1 MSEAG
6 ARITPVA
13 YQPPSSSG
21 PVGGRGRRG
30 PVVWVLAAMGL
41 LLALAVLLFALT
53 RAVRLEIT
61 PDPDS
66 LNLDGGFG
74 LVIGEGRLLLPG
86 DYSLIARRQGYED
99 LAASFTVTN
108 ADQQTFRFELKLLPG
123 RLTLVS
129 DPPGAEVFVDDN
141 PRGTTPLADLELA
154 AGPHRLLLRAPR
166 YQAYE
171 AEVLMEGGG
180 VAQTVNAK
188 LEQGWAPVSIASRPG
203 GAEIL
208 VDGAVVGR
216 TPQTV
221 EVGAGAH
228 ELTLQ
233 RAGYQTWRD
242 RFTVRAG
249 EPLKLAEAKLVPASG
264 NLRISSEPAGAAV
277 TVNGEF
283 RGQTPLSLSLA
294 PGRSHRLRLSAP
306 GHQPA
311 ERSLEFTPEQS
322 QDLRVVLE
330 PILGA
335 VVLAIEPADAKVS
348 IDGRAIEAGTTRLQL
363 TAVAHRVEVAKAGFA
378 TQSTTVT
385 PRPGLEQRVEVKLAS
400 DADAQVARAPASAT
414 SQSGLKF
421 VLIKPGAFTMGSE
434 RGTQGRQANEAQRKV
449 RLTRPFYLA
458 TTEVSN
464 AQFRMVTAEHSSG
477 IHMRN
482 TLNNEGQPVARVSW
496 EDAVRYCI
504 ALSAQDG
511 LPAAYV
517 EDSGS
522 FKLVQP
528 VNTGYRLPS
537 EAEWEWA
544 ARFAGGEV
552 LRYPWG
558 GSMPP
563 TDKSGNFAD
572 RGADGLVPQVLSNY
586 DDGYVVASPVGS
598 FAASRLG
605 LFDIGGNVAEWVH
618 DRYTAV
624 PSLGGTELADP
635 FGPDTGEFRVI
646 RGSSWAHGTLIQ
658 LRLAYR
664 DSGDGGRQDVGFR
677 VARYAQ

>member
-1 MSEAG
+1 MSEPG
-6 ARITPVA
+6 VRITPVS
-13 YQPPSSSG
+13 YQPPSSSDPAGGRRRTG
-21 PVGGRGRRG
+21 PVI
-30 PVVWVLAAMGL
+30 WVLAAMILMCG
-41 LLALAVLLFALT
+41 LAVLLFALT
-53 RAVRLEIT
+53 KAVRIEIT
-61 PDPDS
+61 PTPDS
-66 LNLDGGFG
+66 LDLDGGFG
-74 LVIGEGRLLLPG
+74 LAIGDGRLLLPG

-99 LAASFTVTN
+99 LAAPFTVTE
-108 ADQQTFRFELKLLPG
+108 ADEQIFRFELKRLPG
-123 RLTLVS
+123 KLTLVS

-141 PRGTTPLADLELA
+141 ARGLTPLTDLELA
-154 AGPHRLLLRAPR
+154 SGPHRLLLRAPR

-180 VAQTVNAK
+180 VAQTLNAK
-188 LEQGWAPVSIASRPG
+188 LEPGWAPVSIASQPS

-208 VDGAVVGR
+208 VDGTVVGR
-216 TPQTV
+216 TPQTF

-228 ELTLQ
+228 ELNL
-233 RAGYQTWRD
+233 RLPGYQAWRD
-242 RFTVRAG
+242 RFTVRAS

-283 RGQTPLSLSLA
+283 RGQAPLSLSLA
-294 PGRSHRLRLSAP
+294 PGRAHRLRLSAP

-311 ERSLEFTPEQS
+311 ERNLELTPEQS
-322 QDLRVVLE
+322 QDLRIVLE

-335 VVLAIEPADAKVS
+335 VVLAIEPADAQVK
-348 IDGRAIEAGTTRLQL
+348 IDGRPLEPGTTRLQL
-363 TAVAHRVEVAKAGFA
+363 TAVAHRVEVTKAGFA
-378 TQSTTVT
+378 TQSATVT
-385 PRPGLEQRVEVKLAS
+385 PRPGLEQRVEVKLTS

-421 VLIKPGAFTMGSE
+421 VLVKPGAFTMGSE

-464 AQFRMVTAEHSSG
+464 AQFRKTAAGHSSG

-496 EDAVRYCI
+496 DDAVRYCN

-544 ARFAGGEV
+544 ARFAGGEA

-558 GSMPP
+558 DSMPP
-563 TDKSGNFAD
+563 PEKFGNFAD
-572 RGADGLVPQVLSNY
+572 RGAEGLVPQVLSNY
-586 DDGYVVASPVGS
+586 DDGHIVASPVGS
-598 FAASRLG
+598 FAASKLG

-624 PSLGGTELADP
+624 PSLGGSELADP
-635 FGPDTGEFRVI
+635 VGPETGEFHVI